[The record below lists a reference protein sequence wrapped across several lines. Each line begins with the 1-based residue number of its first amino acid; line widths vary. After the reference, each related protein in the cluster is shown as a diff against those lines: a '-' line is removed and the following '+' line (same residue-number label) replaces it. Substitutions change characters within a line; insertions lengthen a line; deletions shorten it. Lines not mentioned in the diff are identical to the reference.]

1 MRILVIEDDEILGD
15 GITHGLVGDGY
26 SVDLVDTLKNAHIA
40 IDAQKY
46 DLIILDIG
54 LPDGNGL
61 DFLKEIR
68 EDGIKTSVLIL
79 TAYASVIDRIKGL
92 DSGAD
97 DYLAKPF
104 DLRELFARIRA
115 LRRRAAGIAS
125 PKIEVGDVS
134 LSPSS
139 KKVKKNGVLID
150 IAPKEFAILQT
161 LMEKSGKV
169 LSKTQIEDSLY
180 GWNMEV
186 ESNTVEVHI
195 HGIRKKLGKDFI
207 KTIRGV
213 GYIIEGNNEE

>member
-1 MRILVIEDDEILGD
+1 MRILVVEDDEILGD
-15 GITHGLVGDGY
+15 GITKGLVDDGY
-26 SVDLVDTLKNAHIA
+26 SVDLVENIKNAHIA

-79 TAYASVIDRIKGL
+79 TAYASVVDRIKGL

-104 DLRELFARIRA
+104 DLGELFARIRA
-115 LRRRAAGIAS
+115 LRRRNAGIAT

-139 KKVKKNGVLID
+139 KKVKKNGLLVD
-150 IAPKEFAILQT
+150 ISPKEFAILQT

-169 LSKTQIEDSLY
+169 LSKAQIEDSLY

-213 GYIIEGNNEE
+213 GYIIEGEEI